1 MSHVASRRMTFRE
14 RFARAKALMAA
25 ERERPLVRWTR
36 YVGWTAFMFL
46 VVGLAPS
53 VALAA
58 KGKPKGDV
66 ASTLGGVDILGNDSI
81 SNRPLILMTA
91 MAGLALVPFVG
102 MMVTSFVK
110 IAVVLSITRQ
120 AIGMQQAPPTTVIT
134 GMAIILT
141 AYVMQPVGLQIYNRV
156 DKLLAIQRGGDVMAK
171 ENVDVIVEALKLSKE
186 PVKAF
191 LLKQSNKKD
200 RDMFYRVAY
209 RMRAPED
216 RASLAPD
223 DLIILTP
230 AFVISELSKAFQIG
244 FIIFIPF
251 LVIDMVVS
259 NILMALGMQM
269 LSPTTI
275 SLPFKILL
283 FVLVDGWYLITRGL
297 VLGYQ

>member
-1 MSHVASRRMTFRE
+1 MSTATSRSSTTNTVRARRTLHAWANHVSWGLFV
-14 RFARAKALMAA
+14 FA
-25 ERERPLVRWTR
+25 
-36 YVGWTAFMFL
+36 F
-46 VVGLAPS
+46 VGLFPV
-53 VALAA
+53 VAHAARGKA
-58 KGKPKGDV
+58 KGEV
-66 ASTLGGVDILGNDSI
+66 AAVLGGVDILGNDSI

-91 MAGLALVPFVG
+91 MGGLALVPFVG

-141 AYVMQPVGLQIYNRV
+141 VYVMQPVGLQIYNRV
-156 DKLLAIQRGGDVMAK
+156 DKLVAIQRGGDVLAK
-171 ENVDVIVEALKLSKE
+171 ENVDLIVDALKLAKE
-186 PVKAF
+186 PIKAF
-191 LLKQSNKKD
+191 LLKHSSEKD
-200 RDMFYRVAY
+200 RQMFYRVAWK
-209 RMRAPED
+209 MRDAED
-216 RASLAPD
+216 RSDLAPD
-223 DLIILTP
+223 DMIILTP
-230 AFVISELSKAFQIG
+230 AFVISELTKAFQIG

-283 FVLVDGWYLITRGL
+283 FVLVDGWYLITKGL

>member
-1 MSHVASRRMTFRE
+1 MSTSRPFAGRSGLIGRAEQLVHSLAGPRPLWAWSQAAWFCTSLFFLLVLTPSLAS
-14 RFARAKALMAA
+14 AAKAGTT
-25 ERERPLVRWTR
+25 LV
-36 YVGWTAFMFL
+36 
-46 VVGLAPS
+46 
-53 VALAA
+53 
-58 KGKPKGDV
+58 
-66 ASTLGGVDILGNDSI
+66 GGVDILGNDSI

-141 AYVMQPVGLQIYNRV
+141 VYVMQPVGLQIYNRV
-156 DKLLAIQRGGDVMAK
+156 DKLVAIQRGGDVLAK
-171 ENVDVIVEALKLSKE
+171 ENVDIIVDALKLSKE
-186 PVKAF
+186 PIKAF
-191 LLKQSNKKD
+191 LMKNSTEKD
-200 RDMFYRVAY
+200 RQMFYRTAY
-209 RMRAPED
+209 RMRAVED
-216 RASLAPD
+216 RASLAQD

-230 AFVISELSKAFQIG
+230 AFIISELSKAFQIG

-283 FVLVDGWYLITRGL
+283 FVLVDGWYLITKGL